1 MSNDVQEIAIARY
14 PTIKALCGQITASRL
29 RRLLFLYVIVLVCGT
44 ALALSTHLTSWQIFG
59 LGLILPGG
67 GFLAHADLHSL
78 SGFIHMGMALGGVAV
93 FAVSLIIWF
102 ATGNVLAPLVTWLL
116 LAGAA
121 TTMRHGHVHGHS
133 VWLAVCIA
141 ILLATLLSLY
151 AYVSMLRGNRQRQ
164 EANNWLEREGGRVAG
179 SFSLAS
185 PSRPELSHDELKQM
199 RFLLDRALQPVDE
212 FNGFEWLDQFQTA
225 AIRYQ
230 LNFIGYALAMVQATH
245 LPAFQGYLTEAQK
258 RLLLKQTDHRIWRY
272 WATENLWGN
281 LRYDPDPVKRE
292 NIMYTGFC
300 ATQMVMFHSASG
312 HDDFTKPGS
321 FTLNHPSGITYKYS
335 LHELI
340 ASIQTESERS
350 DFQLIACEPNWIY
363 PLCNTI
369 GAVAVKAK
377 ASTEWSKQQPGFKQ
391 MLDQE
396 FLGYGTSIV
405 PCRSNYTG
413 LALPAIGG
421 AMTQAMPCFFMNATM
436 PDVALRQWLQLRRSI
451 LKNETLDWS
460 QFWRIDTGNYRFSR
474 AAAYAATALAAA
486 ELGDEQVKALCLSAL
501 NEECPIT
508 ENDGIQH
515 RPKAS
520 IWAHAV
526 EFMARVTTP
535 HAFRNLM
542 NSPHKH
548 TGPYI
553 SSVNYPDVLV
563 ASADTENNILKAVL
577 YPDNNPSIQ
586 DVCISGLTPGQ
597 HYSCEGAE
605 EQSLIA
611 NAEATA
617 VLHVHLAGRTEILI
631 KPVT

>member
-1 MSNDVQEIAIARY
+1 MSNDVQEIEITRF
-14 PTIKALCGQITASRL
+14 PTNQVLCGPVAASRL
-29 RRLLFLYVIVLVCGT
+29 RRLLFIYITVLACGT
-44 ALALSTHLTSWQIFG
+44 ALALGAHHTAWQIFG
-59 LGLILPGG
+59 LSLILPGG

-78 SGFIHMGMALGGVAV
+78 FGFIHIGMALGGVAV
-93 FAVSLIIWF
+93 FSVSLIIWF
-102 ATGNVLAPLVTWLL
+102 ATGNVLAPPVTWLL
-116 LAGAA
+116 LAGTT

-133 VWLAVCIA
+133 VWLVVCTAIFLA
-141 ILLATLLSLY
+141 ILMSLY

-164 EANNWLEREGGRVAG
+164 EANDWLEREGRRVAG
-179 SFSLAS
+179 SFSPAS
-185 PSRPELSHDELKQM
+185 ATHPELSHDELKQM

-230 LNFIGYALAMVQATH
+230 LNFIGYALAIVQATH

-258 RLLLKQTDHRIWRY
+258 RLLLKQTDHRIWSY

-300 ATQMVMFHSASG
+300 ATQMVMFHHASG
-312 HDDFTKPGS
+312 RDDFIAAGS
-321 FTLNHPSGITYKYS
+321 FTLNHLLGPTYAYS
-335 LHELI
+335 LHDLI
-340 ASIQTESERS
+340 VSMQAESERS

-369 GAVAVKAK
+369 GAVAVKAQ
-377 ASTEWSKQQPGFKQ
+377 APTEWNKQQPGFKQ

-421 AMTQAMPCFFMNATM
+421 AMPQAMPCFFMSATM
-436 PDVALRQWLQLRRSI
+436 PDVALRQWLQLRRSV
-451 LKNETLDWS
+451 LRNETLDRS

-486 ELGDEQVKALCLSAL
+486 ELGDDQIKELCLTAL
-501 NEECPIT
+501 DEECPVT

-515 RPKAS
+515 RAKAS

-526 EFMARVTTP
+526 EFVARVTTP

-563 ASADTENNILKAVL
+563 ASAYTENNILKAVL
-577 YPDNNPSIQ
+577 YPDNNPSNQ
-586 DVCISGLTPGQ
+586 EVSISGLTPGQ
-597 HYSCEGAE
+597 SYSCEGTE